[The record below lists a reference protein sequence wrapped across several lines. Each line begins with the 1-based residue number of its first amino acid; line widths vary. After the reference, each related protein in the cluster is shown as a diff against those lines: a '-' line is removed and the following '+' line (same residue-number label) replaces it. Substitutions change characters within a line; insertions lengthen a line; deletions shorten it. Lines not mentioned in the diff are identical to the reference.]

1 MLDKVIE
8 EAIATWKPI
17 EFKREDLDEK
27 RFKIVWWTSI
37 EIEKEINRLWD
48 MGYIPIWGL
57 ACTYTSHW
65 LVYAQLM
72 ENLYYNPIVNETQMD
87 YQGSGYPDLWGADW
101 EWELSWAWDG
111 ETSSTG
117 YDWQA
122 TWEVCDDA

>member
-27 RFKIVWWTSI
+27 RFKILWWTSL

-48 MGYIPIWGL
+48 MGYVPIWGL

-72 ENLYYNPIVNETQMD
+72 ENLYYNPIANETQM
-87 YQGSGYPDLWGADW
+87 GSEDSWQDILWDTDWVEWILGAWESETTGWDEVIDGTSEVW
-101 EWELSWAWDG
+101 EW
-111 ETSSTG
+111 
-117 YDWQA
+117 
-122 TWEVCDDA
+122 

>member
-1 MLDKVIE
+1 MLDKIIE

-27 RFKIVWWTSI
+27 RFKVIWWTSL

-48 MGYIPIWGL
+48 MGYVPIWGL

-72 ENLYYNPIVNETQMD
+72 ENLYYNPITDETQMGGENSWQD
-87 YQGSGYPDLWGADW
+87 ILWDTDW
-101 EWELSWAWDG
+101 EWELSG
-111 ETSSTG
+111 
-117 YDWQA
+117 
-122 TWEVCDDA
+122 TWESETNGWDEVIDGTSEVWEW